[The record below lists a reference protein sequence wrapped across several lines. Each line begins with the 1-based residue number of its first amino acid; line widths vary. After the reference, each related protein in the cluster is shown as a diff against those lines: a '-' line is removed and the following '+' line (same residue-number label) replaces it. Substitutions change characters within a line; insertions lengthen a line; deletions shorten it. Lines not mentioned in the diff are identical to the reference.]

1 MFPENPWTEEPERVS
16 KSSQGFKELDT
27 TEQSTLLLTLSWI
40 LNMWC
45 CFPGYAGR
53 TELPDNLK
61 SMFRPIA
68 MVVPDSTLIAEIILF
83 GEGFGNCKVF

>member
-1 MFPENPWTEEPERVS
+1 MQLGAGAPENVRGRVKVGQSEMLGRPSEDREMWS
-16 KSSQGFKELDT
+16 KQR
-27 TEQSTLLLTLSWI
+27 TLS
-40 LNMWC
+40 
-45 CFPGYAGR
+45 PGYAGR
-53 TELPDNLK
+53 TELPENLK

>member
-1 MFPENPWTEEPERVS
+1 MVPHA
-16 KSSQGFKELDT
+16 
-27 TEQSTLLLTLSWI
+27 
-40 LNMWC
+40 
-45 CFPGYAGR
+45 GYAGR

-83 GEGFGNCKVF
+83 AEGFSNCKVQGEGAASVPSPTTLGALVGCGRVRNEGSFVNHC